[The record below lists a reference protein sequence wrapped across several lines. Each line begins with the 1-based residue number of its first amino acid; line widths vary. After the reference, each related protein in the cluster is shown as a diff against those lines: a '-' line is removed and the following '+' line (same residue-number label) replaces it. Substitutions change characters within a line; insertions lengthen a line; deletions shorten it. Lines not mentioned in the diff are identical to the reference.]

1 MYTVTPVPMSI
12 ILFLLATLS
21 SVTATISNCGSNPA
35 FTITTLDQSP
45 LTKVSAGQNVSLTL
59 KYTSYAPVS
68 AGTVTTAVTY
78 NFIPFKP
85 TVDDLCKSIACP
97 LAPGDHDGSTSVVT
111 PTGISGTVVS
121 TITWADSNG
130 NQLLCIKSTLS
141 VSR

>member
-1 MYTVTPVPMSI
+1 MSV
-12 ILFLLATLS
+12 ILCILAFVSFAS
-21 SVTATISNCGSNPA
+21 SVSATISNCGSNPA

-78 NFIPFKP
+78 NFIPFQP
-85 TVDDLCKSIACP
+85 TVDDLCKSVVCP
-97 LAPGDHDGSTSVVT
+97 LAPGDHDGSSSVVT
-111 PTGISGTVVS
+111 PSGVS
-121 TITWADSNG
+121 GSVSTTITWADANG